1 MEILIEDA
9 DGRPVN
15 VNIDCDHPLE
25 LMLTELQTIPCT
37 IFPDDPRLRAQ
48 LRGAIDVA
56 VAKALRAAAGARREG
71 REAVI

>member
-15 VNIDCDHPLE
+15 VSIDCDRPLE
-25 LMLTELQTIPCT
+25 LVLTELQTIPYN
-37 IFPDDPRLRAQ
+37 ILPDDPRLRAQ

-56 VAKALRAAAGARREG
+56 VARALKLAARAVLA
-71 REAVI
+71 